1 MAKAYSEEDPPVQCK
16 IDERIL
22 LQVCSHAPARNTHS
36 SVNPVLGNRGGGR
49 GGNTNPNMN
58 QFLANLSNMWLTMN
72 GQNCGGTARTRKPR
86 IHYLGDVSK
95 TLPNVE
101 GDSKQPLQLEWPD
114 PGNLFA
120 STNHFSV
127 SVSVFMVQTCLNL
140 KPRET
145 TSIKMSVHSCPFHFS
160 TV

>member
-1 MAKAYSEEDPPVQCK
+1 M
-16 IDERIL
+16 
-22 LQVCSHAPARNTHS
+22 
-36 SVNPVLGNRGGGR
+36 GG

-58 QFLANLSNMWLTMN
+58 QLLANMWSMMN
-72 GQNCGGTARTRKPR
+72 GNFGGTARSRKPR
-86 IHYLGDVSK
+86 IHILGDGDVSK

-101 GDSKQPLQLEWPD
+101 GDSKQPLQLEWTA

-127 SVSVFMVQTCLNL
+127 SVSVFMVQTCLNF

-145 TSIKMSVHSCPFHFS
+145 TSIKMSVHSNLQLSKGNGSGATSKQHEVPANDIQPEQHMPNQTGKS
-160 TV
+160 DPQKIQEGGS